1 MSNNVICL
9 ILNEMIDAITEIH
22 ETTKI
27 LNLPSSLTGTTRNK
41 KKPTSEQKKEQRN
54 RVVLNKNR
62 WKRYLI
68 DSDFIVENQNI
79 LLQTSD
85 SIETQEKQKI
95 FHAEINQKINSYK
108 HQDIEKSKYNP
119 EHFVHLEFVLSL
131 LRESRDCFYCKEPV
145 NILYQISRDPK
156 QWTLERIDNNYGH
169 NIGNVAISC
178 LSCNIRRR
186 TMYHEKYI
194 FTKQTKFIKE
204 KSSID

>member
-79 LLQTSD
+79 LLQTSRYR
-85 SIETQEKQKI
+85 KI
-95 FHAEINQKINSYK
+95 K
-108 HQDIEKSKYNP
+108 
-119 EHFVHLEFVLSL
+119 V
-131 LRESRDCFYCKEPV
+131 
-145 NILYQISRDPK
+145 
-156 QWTLERIDNNYGH
+156 
-169 NIGNVAISC
+169 
-178 LSCNIRRR
+178 
-186 TMYHEKYI
+186 
-194 FTKQTKFIKE
+194 
-204 KSSID
+204 